1 MIRSVNLNKK
11 YPGQTRNSSGNIMEL
26 TNDLMNIKNNAE
38 LKNALVKKIAEQ
50 AARNEEA
57 RRPSNVRNKI
67 PNTPANTY
75 YNAPEQLPTYNNHL
89 RNSGNY

>member
-1 MIRSVNLNKK
+1 
-11 YPGQTRNSSGNIMEL
+11 MEL

-38 LKNALVKKIAEQ
+38 LKNAIVKKIAEQ

-67 PNTPANTY
+67 PNTPANNTY